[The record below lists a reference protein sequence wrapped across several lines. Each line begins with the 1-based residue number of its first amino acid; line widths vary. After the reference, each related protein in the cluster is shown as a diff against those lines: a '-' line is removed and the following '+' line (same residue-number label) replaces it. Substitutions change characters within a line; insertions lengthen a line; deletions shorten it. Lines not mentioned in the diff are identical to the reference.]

1 MKKTILL
8 CLVLLFVF
16 IPCLLMASN
25 VYVWDRQAPA
35 SAVNNNNNNNQTY
48 YLNAEVNGFNQH
60 GTILLLCERGS
71 LWEVEGLDLR
81 EGESVVMMMDKNNT
95 PNRTT
100 DDIIINVYVMA
111 REAQG

>member
-8 CLVLLFVF
+8 CLVLLFMF

-25 VYVWDRQAPA
+25 VYVWDSQAPRD
-35 SAVNNNNNNNQTY
+35 NNNNNQTY

-60 GTILLLCERGS
+60 GTILLLCERGN

-81 EGESVVMMMDKNNT
+81 EGESVVMVMDKNNT